1 MRVFLAIE
9 LPQAVQARLA
19 EVQRMLAEAGAD
31 VKWVHPRH
39 LHLTIRF
46 LGEIDEPQRHAVEQA
61 ARRVASQT
69 PPISARVSGVGAFP
83 SMRAPR
89 VVWVGIEEGREGLV
103 RLAERLEEALVQAG
117 VQQEARPFEAH
128 MTLGRVRS
136 PRRQTELVER
146 ITQFAWSSPEPFVAD
161 QLTLFQ
167 SVLNS
172 SGPTHTPLAR
182 WAFSAAA
189 AAGA

>member
-9 LPQAVQARLA
+9 LPQTVQARLA

-31 VKWVHPRH
+31 VKWVQSRH

-161 QLTLFQ
+161 HLTLFQ
-167 SVLNS
+167 SVLSS

-182 WAFSAAA
+182 WAFSAPP